1 MNALRGQSTLSK
13 KVFTIQSDK
22 IIKENE
28 IRIASFIAEHNLAIN
43 VSDHLIE
50 LIKSICLS
58 GMEPSQISKMSC
70 DRTKCTSIINNVIGK
85 TSFERLISKLK
96 VSKFSL
102 IVDESTDVSSKKHLA
117 IVVRYK

>member
-1 MNALRGQSTLSK
+1 
-13 KVFTIQSDK
+13 
-22 IIKENE
+22 
-28 IRIASFIAEHNLAIN
+28 
-43 VSDHLIE
+43 
-50 LIKSICLS
+50 
-58 GMEPSQISKMSC
+58 MSC